1 MSSKLTVIGLLV
13 GSVLCVLAISGC
25 KRSAA
30 AVSPEAAFGAYD
42 TEPDWNDSTKLV
54 NLGYQESQG
63 KRVFYLYCVWCHAD
77 VTPAGPS
84 NRGNL
89 TPTPPLLNDG
99 EKLNPE
105 TDEFMQNIITL
116 GGSALGKS
124 AMMPPYGKTLS
135 AQEITAVIAFTRAV
149 AQPPYEKKA
158 RPQSPNATKQ

>member
-1 MSSKLTVIGLLV
+1 
-13 GSVLCVLAISGC
+13 
-25 KRSAA
+25 
-30 AVSPEAAFGAYD
+30 
-42 TEPDWNDSTKLV
+42 
-54 NLGYQESQG
+54 
-63 KRVFYLYCVWCHAD
+63 
-77 VTPAGPS
+77 
-84 NRGNL
+84 
-89 TPTPPLLNDG
+89 LLNDG

-135 AQEITAVIAFTRAV
+135 AQEITAVIAFTRAL